1 MEKSYNKYYNSSV
14 QSKASNKYRNKSY
27 DRLELAVYKGEKDL
41 IKAYASSLGMSVN
54 NYIRSLLVADG
65 ALPEVKVKKE
75 DKE

>member
-1 MEKSYNKYYNSSV
+1 MEKPYNKYYNSSV

-65 ALPEVKVKKE
+65 VLPEVPKE
-75 DKE
+75 NKE